1 MKPKISKFMKSLRVP
16 NAPKL
21 MLVGAV
27 LGASLSTAH
36 AQRSNSGGNNNVTNT
51 SNMPAMV
58 KAVDKY
64 LLGPQDVI
72 GVTIERFPDYGAE
85 RVVVPPDGKI
95 SLPYFGEPLYVIGK
109 TTQQVQQELTG
120 RINNRIRNPRIS
132 VSIKE
137 IRNAALG
144 NVFVVGSV
152 QNQGT
157 IDIYKGYRLTEVLAK
172 AGGATKRLDE
182 VQANL
187 SRGGKSIPI
196 DLYQA
201 VSYPQSASNVRVQ
214 PDDVITVQAID
225 PGRISVSGDI
235 RKPGVFELRR
245 APQASLNEIPLEP
258 HLTDLIVAAGGFEG
272 TEKTENG
279 LVTGFVQRGPQ
290 RIDLDV
296 RSAVDFQDTNADIVL
311 KAGDFV
317 TFKMEQPLSVD
328 ILGDVRTPGNFRLLR
343 GSDVLNVIALAG
355 GLNGA
360 FNQFN
365 ATLQRDGRVTDLDL
379 TAIEAG
385 DAQANLKLQAGD
397 TIQISPIDVIRV
409 TVSGAVAA
417 PSANKALELPPG
429 SRVYDAISRS
439 GGLNPNLPIEKAR
452 ITIVRRIE
460 NERPRFIQVDA
471 KKLMQDRDQSQN
483 SVLEN
488 SDIVNVVEATEQSA
502 VITGKIIKPGPV
514 ILPEGGQDIATV
526 IARAGGQTP
535 DASLRNVTIKRADG
549 RVQKIDVY
557 DAVMNGKVNALGDDG
572 MIRAG
577 DYISI
582 DENSQGVLVAGA
594 VGRQGKVP
602 LPEGRQLTVLE
613 AISQAG
619 GTAPGAR
626 TQEIA
631 LVRAPKSVPVGDGTN
646 GTVAPQVTILDLKQL
661 KDGKIAGAN
670 LIVQSGD
677 VIVVPEGKYKQSPL
691 SQAGSIL
698 GLLSIARSFGG
709 F

>member
-1 MKPKISKFMKSLRVP
+1 MKSKSLNVTSP
-16 NAPKL
+16 L
-21 MLVGAV
+21 MLAGVCAL
-27 LGASLSTAH
+27 LGTAH
-36 AQRSNSGGNNNVTNT
+36 AQRGGSNNANSGGGKLGNT
-51 SNMPAMV
+51 GGSGGTPALV

-64 LLGPQDVI
+64 VLGPQDVI

-85 RVVVPPDGKI
+85 RVIVPPDGKI

-109 TTQQVQQELTG
+109 TTRQVQQELTA
-120 RINNRIRNPRIS
+120 RINKRIRNPRIS

-182 VQANL
+182 VAANL

-201 VSYPQSASNVRVQ
+201 VSYPQSPANVRVQ

-235 RKPGVFELRR
+235 KQSGVYELRR
-245 APQASLNEIPLEP
+245 APQTSNQELPLEP
-258 HLTDLIVAAGGFEG
+258 HLTDLIVAAGGFES
-272 TEKTENG
+272 TEKTDDG

-290 RIDLDV
+290 RIELNV
-296 RSAVDFQDTNADIVL
+296 QAAVDFQDPAADIVL
-311 KAGDFV
+311 KPGDFV
-317 TFKMEQPLSVD
+317 TFKMEQPLSIDV
-328 ILGDVRTPGNFRLLR
+328 LGEVKVPGNQKVAP
-343 GSDVLNVIALAG
+343 GGKVLNAVALAG
-355 GLNGA
+355 GTTGP
-360 FNQFN
+360 FEQFN
-365 ATLQRDGRVTDLDL
+365 ATLQRDGRLIDIDLS
-379 TAIEAG
+379 AISAG
-385 DAQANLKLQAGD
+385 DPTTNLTLQSGD
-397 TIQISPIDVIRV
+397 TIQISPIDVIKV
-409 TVSGAVAA
+409 TVSGAVSSPNA
-417 PSANKALELPPG
+417 SKAMELPPG
-429 SRVYDAISRS
+429 SRVYDAISRA
-439 GGLNPNLPIEKAR
+439 GGLTPTLKIEEAR

-460 NERPRFIQVDA
+460 GSDPKFLAVNAE
-471 KKLMQDRDQSQN
+471 KLLAQRDQSQN
-483 SVLEN
+483 AVLQN
-488 SDIVNVVEATEQSA
+488 GDIVNVTEAAEQSA
-502 VITGKIIKPGPV
+502 VVTGKIIKPGPV

-549 RVQKIDVY
+549 RVQTVDVY
-557 DAVMNGKVNALGDDG
+557 DAVINGRVGSLGADG
-572 MIRAG
+572 MIQAG

-582 DENSQGVLVAGA
+582 GENIQGVLVAGA

-613 AISQAG
+613 ALGEAG

-631 LVRAPKSVPVGDGTN
+631 LVRAPKTGTLGDGTK
-646 GTVAPQVTILDLKQL
+646 GTVEPQVTILDLRQL
-661 KDGKIAGAN
+661 KDGKTAGAN
-670 LIVQSGD
+670 LIVQAGD
-677 VIVVPEGKYKQSPL
+677 VIIVPEGKYKQSTL
-691 SQAGSIL
+691 SKAGSVL